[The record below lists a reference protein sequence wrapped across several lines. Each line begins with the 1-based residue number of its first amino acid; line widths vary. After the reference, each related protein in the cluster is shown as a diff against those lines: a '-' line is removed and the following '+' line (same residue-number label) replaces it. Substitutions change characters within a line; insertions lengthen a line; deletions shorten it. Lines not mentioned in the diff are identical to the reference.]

1 MNEQEL
7 SDAIL
12 AHVSQSSGDTFAAS
26 PGESLSGEVTAES
39 FAAAYGGPILDAI
52 RRLKETLGS
61 LPMDLALKAAHAALT
76 VLAARFG
83 LSAELVAIAWGLIE
97 PLIRQLF
104 AGE

>member
-12 AHVSQSSGDTFAAS
+12 AHVSQVETNTFAAAP
-26 PGESLSGEVTAES
+26 PGEMTGEA
-39 FAAAYGGPILDAI
+39 FAAQYGGPIVDAI

-97 PLIRQLF
+97 PLVRSLF
-104 AGE
+104 ESNG